1 MNPSPQFKIDRQIAF
16 AMGRLIRH
24 LTVSGR
30 EKDIF
35 FSGVATCKMHMLLYV
50 ILTLLL

>member
-1 MNPSPQFKIDRQIAF
+1 
-16 AMGRLIRH
+16 MGRFIRH

-50 ILTLLL
+50 VPTLLL